1 MIGEPHWKDMP
12 MATVEF
18 FFDYSSPWT
27 YYAYSRVE
35 AFCAHNNA
43 ELIWKPF
50 LVGGVFNKVN
60 PSVYQR
66 RENPI
71 PPKDNY
77 YKKDL
82 ADWAAYLGI
91 EKNPTAVT
99 PLNSVKSL
107 RGAFVAIEE
116 GVIGAYSGACFKAY
130 WTDSRDISQE
140 SELKDIANAV
150 GMDGDAFLE
159 RIGMDEIKKKL
170 FETTD
175 DIIARGGF
183 GSPTFFVN
191 GDDMYF
197 GNDRF
202 ELMQFA
208 LDGKKSA

>member
-1 MIGEPHWKDMP
+1 

-27 YYAYSRVE
+27 YYAYSRIE
-35 AFCAHNNA
+35 TFCADNDA

-60 PSVYQR
+60 PSVYNR
-66 RENPI
+66 RDNPI

-82 ADWAAYLGI
+82 ADWARYLDI
-91 EKNPTAVT
+91 EKNPTAVS

-116 GVIGAYSGACFKAY
+116 DKIGPYSGACFKAY
-130 WTDSRDISQE
+130 WTDKRDISQE
-140 SELKDIANAV
+140 SELKEIAISV
-150 GMDGDAFLE
+150 GMDGDAFIE
-159 RIGMDEIKKKL
+159 RIGMDEIKKQL
-170 FETTD
+170 FVNTD
-175 DIIARGGF
+175 EIIERGGF

-202 ELMQFA
+202 ELMRFA
-208 LDGKKSA
+208 LTGKKTA